1 MMFRGR
7 RCLVIALI
15 WDVTPCNFVDKWQ
28 STKSHGFT
36 PQKTTVCTFIAL
48 KTRFEILNLAVHTLT
63 TRHWRVYILHS
74 LCHARTLVRWLVIVK
89 TSHLAE
95 HTAAAGRPCAV
106 NEWRW
111 QSGVCAHFCFLLRVQ
126 LDRFTVCRN
135 RGLRA
140 FLVVSVTP
148 LGEVCVRMWLVTL
161 TLKHILTCDIWS
173 SRSGEY
179 AVSSLLSCGANR
191 VW

>member
-1 MMFRGR
+1 MLCTEITAVCSKSNISTPR
-7 RCLVIALI
+7 RQNA
-15 WDVTPCNFVDKWQ
+15 
-28 STKSHGFT
+28 
-36 PQKTTVCTFIAL
+36 
-48 KTRFEILNLAVHTLT
+48 RFDILNLAVHTLT
-63 TRHWRVYILHS
+63 SRHWRVYILHS
-74 LCHARTLVRWLVIVK
+74 LCHARILVRWLVILM

-95 HTAAAGRPCAV
+95 HTAAAGRTCAV

-111 QSGVCAHFCFLLRVQ
+111 QSGVCAHFCFLLRFQ
-126 LDRFTVCRN
+126 LDGFTVCRN

-140 FLVVSVTP
+140 FLVVSVAR

-161 TLKHILTCDIWS
+161 TLKHILTCGIWS

-179 AVSSLLSCGANR
+179 AVSGLLNSGANR